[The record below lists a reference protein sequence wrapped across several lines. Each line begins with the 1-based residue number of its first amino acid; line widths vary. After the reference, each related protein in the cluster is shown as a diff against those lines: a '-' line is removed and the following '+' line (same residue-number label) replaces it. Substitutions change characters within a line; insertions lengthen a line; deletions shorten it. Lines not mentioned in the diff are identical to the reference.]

1 MANHSGRGLES
12 GEGGKTFLEF
22 LVWVKTMKEGS
33 SCHRNDPLRSHRG
46 ESMMRLDKIKVS
58 ELLFKDMD
66 NEAGRDYRVSERIS
80 ASRGFRI
87 GVVNYGYRYA
97 MIISG

>member
-1 MANHSGRGLES
+1 
-12 GEGGKTFLEF
+12 
-22 LVWVKTMKEGS
+22 
-33 SCHRNDPLRSHRG
+33 
-46 ESMMRLDKIKVS
+46 MMRLDKIKVS